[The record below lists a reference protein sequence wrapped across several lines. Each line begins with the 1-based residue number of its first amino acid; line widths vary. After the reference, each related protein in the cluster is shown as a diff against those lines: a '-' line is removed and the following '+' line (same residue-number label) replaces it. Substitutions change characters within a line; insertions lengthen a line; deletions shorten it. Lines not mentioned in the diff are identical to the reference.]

1 MEILKKNGVTT
12 IVKDEGRPFK
22 ILQLTDI
29 HLGAGWLSAKRDR
42 KALEAVRK
50 LIDASKPDFII
61 ITGDLFYPILPL
73 TGSCNNRRGAKMLGE
88 VLTEAGIP
96 WCFVFGNHDTEMTS
110 RLNKNGIADF
120 YMQYENCHFEKGPEE
135 L

>member
-12 IVKDEGRPFK
+12 IVKDADRPFR

-29 HLGAGWLSAKRDR
+29 HYGAGWLSARRDK
-42 KALEAVRK
+42 KALEAMRK

-73 TGSCNNRRGAKMLGE
+73 TGSCDNRHGAKKIGA
-88 VLTEAGIP
+88 VLKESGIP

-110 RLNKNGIADF
+110 KLNKDGVADYF
-120 YMQYENCHFEKGPEE
+120 MQYDKYSKK
-135 L
+135 